1 MTDHLGAG
9 EPLLSVRG
17 LAVSVAG
24 PQGRVRILEDVS
36 FDVHANTVVALVGE
50 SGSGKS
56 MTALAILRLLP
67 EPSVRVDAGQILWRG
82 QDLLAA
88 SETRLEQLRGSELA
102 LIFQEPM
109 SALNPV
115 YTIGTQI
122 AEVLGIHGRAR
133 GRAARRRA
141 VELLSLVGIPEP
153 ALRAESFP
161 HELSGGMRQRA
172 LIAMALAC
180 EPKLL
185 IADEP
190 TTALDVTVQAQ
201 ILDLLARLQQELH
214 MSTLFITHDLG
225 VVAQV
230 ASSVVV
236 LYAGRVVETAPV
248 SDLFAAPRHPYS
260 SGLLSSIPRR
270 SSTEVGPHR
279 LQAIAGN
286 PYRPGELAGACRFAT
301 RCAIRQRDTATH
313 PLCMEREPDLLEIAP
328 QRATRCHYSGE
339 INSTEIE
346 VRG

>member
-1 MTDHLGAG
+1 MNASGVG

-17 LAVSVAG
+17 LAVSVATAH
-24 PQGRVRILEDVS
+24 GRVRVLDDVS
-36 FDVHANTVVALVGE
+36 FDVPNESVVALVGE

-56 MTALAILRLLP
+56 LSALAILRLLP
-67 EPSVRVDAGQILWRG
+67 SPVVQIEAGQILWRG
-82 QDLLAA
+82 VDLLAA
-88 SETRLEQLRGSELA
+88 PETRLEQLRGSEIA
-102 LIFQEPM
+102 MIFQEPM
-109 SALNPV
+109 TALNPV

-133 GRAARRRA
+133 GRAARKRA
-141 VELLSLVGIPEP
+141 VELLAQVGIPEP

-201 ILDLLARLQQELH
+201 ILDLLMRLQQELH

-248 SDLFAAPRHPYS
+248 TDLFASPRHPYS
-260 SGLLSSIPRR
+260 LGLLSSIPSR
-270 SSTEVGPHR
+270 TVATPGPHR
-279 LQAIAGN
+279 LRAIPGN
-286 PYRPGELAGACRFAT
+286 PHATGELPGACRFAN
-301 RCAIRQRDTATH
+301 RCALRLDSIASH
-313 PLCMEREPDLLEIAP
+313 PLCTEREPALTQLNT
-328 QRATRCHYSGE
+328 QRASRCHYVA
-339 INSTEIE
+339 EIE
-346 VRG
+346 ARG

>member
-1 MTDHLGAG
+1 MNGSGVG
-9 EPLLSVRG
+9 EPLLSVKG
-17 LAVSVAG
+17 LAVSVAT
-24 PQGRVRILEDVS
+24 PQGRVRVLDDVS
-36 FDVHANTVVALVGE
+36 FDVPNESVVALVGE

-56 MTALAILRLLP
+56 MSALAILRLLP
-67 EPSVRVDAGQILWRG
+67 WPSVQLEGGQILWRG
-82 QDLLAA
+82 TDLLTA
-88 SETRLEQLRGSELA
+88 SESRLEQLRGGEIA
-102 LIFQEPM
+102 MIFQEPM
-109 SALNPV
+109 TALNPV

-133 GRAARRRA
+133 GRAARKRA

-248 SDLFAAPRHPYS
+248 TDLFATPRHPYS
-260 SGLLSSIPRR
+260 LGLLSSIPNRANAP
-270 SSTEVGPHR
+270 VGPHR
-279 LQAIAGN
+279 LRAIPGN
-286 PYRPGELAGACRFAT
+286 PHALGELQNACRFAS
-301 RCAIRQRDTATH
+301 RCEIRLQSIASH
-313 PLCMEREPDLLEIAP
+313 PLCTEREPALIPLGA
-328 QRATRCHYSGE
+328 QRATRCHYY
-339 INSTEIE
+339 TEIE
-346 VRG
+346 DRG

>member
-1 MTDHLGAG
+1 MNSSTVS
-9 EPLLSVRG
+9 EPLLSVKS
-17 LAVSVAG
+17 LAVSVAT
-24 PQGRVRILEDVS
+24 PQGRVRVLDDVS
-36 FDVHANTVVALVGE
+36 FDVSSESVVALVGE

-56 MTALAILRLLP
+56 LSALAILRLLP
-67 EPSVRVDAGQILWRG
+67 SPVVRIEAGQILWRG
-82 QDLLAA
+82 VDLLAA
-88 SETRLEQLRGSELA
+88 PEARLEQLRGSEIA
-102 LIFQEPM
+102 MIFQEPM
-109 SALNPV
+109 TALNPV

-133 GRAARRRA
+133 GRAARKRA
-141 VELLSLVGIPEP
+141 VELLALVGIPEP
-153 ALRAESFP
+153 DLRAESFP

-201 ILDLLARLQQELH
+201 ILDLLMRLQQELH

-248 SDLFAAPRHPYS
+248 ADLFATPRHPYTL
-260 SGLLSSIPRR
+260 GLLASIPSRTAATPGPRR
-270 SSTEVGPHR
+270 LR
-279 LQAIAGN
+279 AIPGN
-286 PYRPGELAGACRFAT
+286 PHATGELQGACRFAN
-301 RCAIRQRDTATH
+301 RCEMRLQSIASH
-313 PLCMEREPDLLEIAP
+313 PLCTEHEPSLTPLNA
-328 QRATRCHYSGE
+328 QRATRCHYSA
-339 INSTEIE
+339 EIE

>member
-1 MTDHLGAG
+1 MNSSTVS

-17 LAVSVAG
+17 LALSVATA
-24 PQGRVRILEDVS
+24 QGRVRVLDDVS
-36 FDVHANTVVALVGE
+36 FDVPSESVVALVGE

-56 MTALAILRLLP
+56 LSALAILRLLP
-67 EPSVRVDAGQILWRG
+67 SPVVRVEAGQILWRG
-82 QDLLAA
+82 VDILAA
-88 SETRLEQLRGSELA
+88 PEKRLEQLRGSEIA
-102 LIFQEPM
+102 MIFQEPM
-109 SALNPV
+109 TALNPV

-133 GRAARRRA
+133 GRAARKRA
-141 VELLSLVGIPEP
+141 VELLALVGIPEP
-153 ALRAESFP
+153 DLRAESFP

-201 ILDLLARLQQELH
+201 ILDLLMRLQQELH

-248 SDLFAAPRHPYS
+248 TELFATPRHPYS
-260 SGLLSSIPRR
+260 LGLLSSIPSRTAVT
-270 SSTEVGPHR
+270 SGPHR
-279 LQAIAGN
+279 LRAIPGN
-286 PYRPGELAGACRFAT
+286 PHVTGELQGACRFAN
-301 RCAIRQRDTATH
+301 RCELRLQSIASH
-313 PLCMEREPDLLEIAP
+313 PLCTEREPALTQLNT
-328 QRATRCHYSGE
+328 QHATRCHYSA
-339 INSTEIE
+339 EIE
-346 VRG
+346 ARG

>member
-1 MTDHLGAG
+1 
-9 EPLLSVRG
+9 
-17 LAVSVAG
+17 
-24 PQGRVRILEDVS
+24 
-36 FDVHANTVVALVGE
+36 
-50 SGSGKS
+50 
-56 MTALAILRLLP
+56 LAILRLLP
-67 EPSVRVDAGQILWRG
+67 SPSVQLEGGQILWRG
-82 QDLLAA
+82 TDLLTAPE
-88 SETRLEQLRGSELA
+88 SHLEQLRGAEIA
-102 LIFQEPM
+102 MIFQEPM
-109 SALNPV
+109 TALNPV

-133 GRAARRRA
+133 GRAARKRA

-236 LYAGRVVETAPV
+236 LYAGRVVESAPV
-248 SDLFAAPRHPYS
+248 ADLFATPRHPYS
-260 SGLLSSIPRR
+260 LGLLGSIPSRTNA
-270 SSTEVGPHR
+270 SPGPHR
-279 LQAIAGN
+279 LRAIPGN
-286 PYRPGELAGACRFAT
+286 PHAPGESQGACRFAN
-301 RCAIRQRDTATH
+301 RCQLRLQSVASH
-313 PLCMEREPDLLEIAP
+313 PLCTEREPALSPLGP
-328 QRATRCHYSGE
+328 QRATRCHYH
-339 INSTEIE
+339 TEIE
-346 VRG
+346 DRG

>member
-1 MTDHLGAG
+1 MNSSTVS
-9 EPLLSVRG
+9 EPLLSVKG
-17 LAVSVAG
+17 LAVSVAT
-24 PQGRVRILEDVS
+24 PQGRVRVLDDVS
-36 FDVHANTVVALVGE
+36 FDVPSESVVALVGE

-67 EPSVRVDAGQILWRG
+67 APSVQLEGGQIVWRG
-82 QDLLAA
+82 TDLLKA
-88 SETRLEQLRGSELA
+88 SESHLEQLRGGEIA
-102 LIFQEPM
+102 MIFQEPM
-109 SALNPV
+109 TALNPV

-248 SDLFAAPRHPYS
+248 ADLFTTPRHPYS
-260 SGLLSSIPRR
+260 LGLLSSIPNRGEHGR
-270 SSTEVGPHR
+270 APGPHR
-279 LQAIAGN
+279 LRAIPGN
-286 PYRPGELAGACRFAT
+286 PHAPGELQNACRFAN
-301 RCAIRQRDTATH
+301 RCEIRLQSVASH
-313 PLCMEREPDLLEIAP
+313 PLCTEREPALSPLGA
-328 QRATRCHYSGE
+328 QRATRCHYH
-339 INSTEIE
+339 TEIE
-346 VRG
+346 GRG